1 MTGTGD
7 EPGRRPAITKVMG
20 QGSRHVGMSGTD
32 AAQRTAREQDD
43 SPRQVVSE
51 AWQSLRRAGLIAPEL
66 PSILFVAV
74 ASCAG
79 WWWGLGTGAL
89 AAAMVLAARLQ
100 RALPIRAVLGGTIG
114 LAVAATIAY
123 QTGVAASGLL
133 ADICIDLALAVVL
146 AGSIAMRRPLLG
158 VLWSLVR
165 REPLPW
171 QAERF
176 ARRGYYLTTGIAAM
190 ALAARSLALAI
201 VYFRHEPVV
210 WLLAVKLALGLPVS
224 LVVVAAAYAAS
235 GLDGHD
241 RASGTHTDK
250 RKEPDR
256 HGLSHP

>member
-1 MTGTGD
+1 MTGYGD
-7 EPGRRPAITKVMG
+7 DPGRRAAITTLTG
-20 QGSRHVGMSGTD
+20 EDLRHVRMSGTD
-32 AAQRTAREQDD
+32 AAQRTARGQDD
-43 SPRQVVSE
+43 SPRQAVRA

-66 PSILFVAV
+66 PSVLFVAV

-79 WWWGLGTGAL
+79 FWWGLGTGAL
-89 AAAMVLAARLQ
+89 AAAVVLAARLQ

-114 LAVAATIAY
+114 LVVAATIAY

-176 ARRGYYLTTGIAAM
+176 ARRGYNLTTGIAAA
-190 ALAARSLALAI
+190 ALAVRSLALAI
-201 VYFRHEPVV
+201 VYVRHEPVT
-210 WLLAVKLALGLPVS
+210 WLLGVKLALGLPVT
-224 LVVVAAAYAAS
+224 LVVVAAAYAAR

-241 RASGTHTDK
+241 R
-250 RKEPDR
+250 
-256 HGLSHP
+256 

>member
-1 MTGTGD
+1 MTGYGD
-7 EPGRRPAITKVMG
+7 DPGRRAAVTKVT
-20 QGSRHVGMSGTD
+20 SEDLRHVRMSGTD
-32 AAQRTAREQDD
+32 AAQRTAREQGD
-43 SPRQVVSE
+43 SPHQAVRA

-66 PSILFVAV
+66 PSVLFVAV

-79 WWWGLGTGAL
+79 FWWGLGTGAL
-89 AAAMVLAARLQ
+89 AAAVVLAARLR

-165 REPLPW
+165 REPLLR

-176 ARRGYYLTTGIAAM
+176 SRRGYNLTTGIAAA
-190 ALAARSLALAI
+190 ALAMRSLALAI
-201 VYFRHEPVV
+201 VYFRHEPVT
-210 WLLAVKLALGLPVS
+210 WLLGVKLALGLPVT

-235 GLDGHD
+235 GLDSHD
-241 RASGTHTDK
+241 RATDRRTGQTEGT
-250 RKEPDR
+250 
-256 HGLSHP
+256 